1 MSIFLPNYNLY
12 MIKDNSYYK
21 LKYLKYKSKY
31 INYKNLIGGLINEPV
46 LESKAVTILSKPSK
60 PLPLTPQ
67 EQQQIELTFREM
79 YPTID
84 IARAKMIKLPL
95 LKNTPESIKVKVIKF
110 FIFVDME
117 FTILPYYELQ
127 PIIEHIKNNTLFT
140 GDPPTLDKDVKTIL
154 ENYLKN
160 YYIPKLFIN
169 MLKGSKDVNEPID
182 YISFSS
188 VSISTSYSSLFN
200 DIIKKISEGLLILH
214 IVSGFSDKELHNYS
228 VKYIIDNDRL
238 FKILVE
244 SITDD
249 KDVNNG
255 TKILRLFINCIK
267 SSDINVISKKNIID
281 KINELLIKLH
291 NEYVETTRCNPLFHR
306 LSESSYPKEC
316 YKLRNAHKLS
326 DKVNKLLKQYE
337 KKVEEVN
344 KKKDL
349 SEQKYKELQL
359 LYKDKLEEL
368 KNRLDNLKSSYDYS
382 TIIKDFERVIND
394 AIKQFDNLKRICKP
408 KIDGKTT
415 TQQLELYQN
424 DAKSQEDPQEKYDSL
439 SNYYGVFKGIDVDTP
454 ENICRNITIY
464 NRFLSIALL
473 YLEEFLQDITGSI
486 EEKYNKKMR
495 VLLTSFTK
503 FIEDQKAVL
512 KREIHDLIEKRKI
525 EEEKLKEKYDED
537 IKKIE
542 IKKLEEEKLQKKK
555 YIEDIK
561 KIEEEKLQKEK
572 LKEKLQK
579 ELKVDTSNLPIIL
592 SDLKSKYIEKDIPI
606 IPSQSQTVS

>member
-1 MSIFLPNYNLY
+1 MSKYTTKCQYPQPNVNIHNHYLQPLFTTIIYSHYLQPLFTTIIYSHYLQPLFTTIIYNHYLQPLFITNYNQMSIFLPNYNLY

-84 IARAKMIKLPL
+84 IARVKMIKLPL

-316 YKLRNAHKLS
+316 YKLRNKFVIYVL
-326 DKVNKLLKQYE
+326 NK
-337 KKVEEVN
+337 
-344 KKKDL
+344 
-349 SEQKYKELQL
+349 
-359 LYKDKLEEL
+359 
-368 KNRLDNLKSSYDYS
+368 
-382 TIIKDFERVIND
+382 
-394 AIKQFDNLKRICKP
+394 
-408 KIDGKTT
+408 
-415 TQQLELYQN
+415 
-424 DAKSQEDPQEKYDSL
+424 
-439 SNYYGVFKGIDVDTP
+439 
-454 ENICRNITIY
+454 
-464 NRFLSIALL
+464 FL
-473 YLEEFLQDITGSI
+473 
-486 EEKYNKKMR
+486 
-495 VLLTSFTK
+495 
-503 FIEDQKAVL
+503 
-512 KREIHDLIEKRKI
+512 
-525 EEEKLKEKYDED
+525 
-537 IKKIE
+537 
-542 IKKLEEEKLQKKK
+542 
-555 YIEDIK
+555 
-561 KIEEEKLQKEK
+561 
-572 LKEKLQK
+572 
-579 ELKVDTSNLPIIL
+579 
-592 SDLKSKYIEKDIPI
+592 
-606 IPSQSQTVS
+606 